1 MSFLFPEAGTS
12 PHSPSAALAPR
23 ANNAEQILI
32 IAHDRDEESSLLEPA
47 QQYHTGT
54 DLPDLTIVDDT
65 IAYEKILH
73 RWYSG
78 GSVSKQNLVT
88 SCATDSTILNRCW
101 RYLDRFLC
109 CAASNLPLCC
119 KRHVTYLALRAADV
133 CR

>member
-54 DLPDLTIVDDT
+54 DRARKFAGAFEPRRKRLPDLTIVGDT
-65 IAYEKILH
+65 IAYENTPPL
-73 RWYSG
+73 
-78 GSVSKQNLVT
+78 VS
-88 SCATDSTILNRCW
+88 W
-101 RYLDRFLC
+101 W
-109 CAASNLPLCC
+109 
-119 KRHVTYLALRAADV
+119 KRKAIRT
-133 CR
+133 